1 MSNQLCKSKCK
12 RKCKRLFVDRAL
24 HFMIGFILMLS
35 FAIASRLGLSFGSL
49 YYLLMNILFII
60 YEFNEDMHLKD
71 CAYIDILD
79 FAKGQSVA
87 FFLALFLS
95 GLTI

>member
-1 MSNQLCKSKCK
+1 
-12 RKCKRLFVDRAL
+12 
-24 HFMIGFILMLS
+24 MIGFILMLS
-35 FAIASRLGLSFGSL
+35 FVIASKLGLEFGSL
-49 YYLLMNILFII
+49 YYLFMNVLFIV
-60 YEFNEDMHLKD
+60 YELDEDLHLKD

>member
-1 MSNQLCKSKCK
+1 
-12 RKCKRLFVDRAL
+12 VDRAL
-24 HFMIGFILMLS
+24 HFLIGFILMLS

-49 YYLLMNILFII
+49 YYLIMNILFIV
-60 YEFNEDMHLKD
+60 YELDEDLHLKD
-71 CAYIDILD
+71 CAYVDILD
-79 FAKGQSVA
+79 FAKGQAVA